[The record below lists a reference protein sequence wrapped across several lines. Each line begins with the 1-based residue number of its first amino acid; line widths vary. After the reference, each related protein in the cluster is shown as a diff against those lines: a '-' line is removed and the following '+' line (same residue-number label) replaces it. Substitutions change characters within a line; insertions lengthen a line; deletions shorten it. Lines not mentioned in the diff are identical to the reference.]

1 MNFDKI
7 YEEDFPPELKPCFEE
22 YVLSM
27 TDWQSRTSSA
37 KLQFAN
43 AFISGYTAAVKHRV
57 LLRRMLVDRV
67 YDQIDQ
73 AIETGDHIELKL
85 KEAAK

>member
-7 YEEDFPPELKPCFEE
+7 YEENFPTELKPCFEE
-22 YVLSM
+22 YLMSI
-27 TDWQSRTSSA
+27 TGWQFMASGA

-57 LLRRMLVDRV
+57 LLRRMMIDRV

-73 AIETGDHIELKL
+73 AIETGDRIEPKL
-85 KEAAK
+85 MEAAK